1 MQYSYNDDG
10 TLHSK
15 TDALGQQTQYTYDAL
30 ARVTQ
35 VSYLPNGLEDVCQR
49 ATYSYD
55 KYHVRRRI
63 PPALKK
69 RMQGK
74 TRFNFKSEPEP
85 ESIAALTQ
93 LTEAAFQQWREQKWV

>member
-55 KYHVRRRI
+55 
-63 PPALKK
+63 
-69 RMQGK
+69 
-74 TRFNFKSEPEP
+74 
-85 ESIAALTQ
+85 
-93 LTEAAFQQWREQKWV
+93 